1 MTFNTHN
8 FNNCNKKGT
17 RTYSHLL
24 LMPMYEGSCKRKSNK
39 KKRYNYVSLSAVRML
54 FLFPLF
60 FCYSPFCLLAILFL
74 KSIVPP
80 LGAPLLERGGGGD
93 REKRGE
99 KRGV

>member
-1 MTFNTHN
+1 M
-8 FNNCNKKGT
+8 KAVVIEKVIQ
-17 RTYSHLL
+17 
-24 LMPMYEGSCKRKSNK
+24 
-39 KKRYNYVSLSAVRML
+39 KKRYNHVSLSAVRML

-80 LGAPLLERGGGGD
+80 LGAPLLERGGGGG

>member
-1 MTFNTHN
+1 M
-8 FNNCNKKGT
+8 KAVVIEKVIQ
-17 RTYSHLL
+17 
-24 LMPMYEGSCKRKSNK
+24 
-39 KKRYNYVSLSAVRML
+39 KKRYNHVSLSAVRML

-60 FCYSPFCLLAILFL
+60 FCYSSFCLLAILFL

-80 LGAPLLERGGGGD
+80 LGAPLLEPGGGG